1 MLDKGLKAE
10 TEVAKDQYKLFKD
23 QKCNAIDNNRENG
36 GIREEKNTDESNNTE
51 RFDAVLQK
59 IKNNVRVD
67 ESLNIKSRDSG
78 VKLFLLI

>member
-36 GIREEKNTDESNNTE
+36 CIREEKNTDESNNTE